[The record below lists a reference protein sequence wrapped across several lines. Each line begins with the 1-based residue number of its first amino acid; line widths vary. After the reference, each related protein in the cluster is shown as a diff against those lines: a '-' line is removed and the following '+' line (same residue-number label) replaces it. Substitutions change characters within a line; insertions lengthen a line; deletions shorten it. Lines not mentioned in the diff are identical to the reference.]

1 MMIKN
6 NYLIILPSWIG
17 DIVISQALLKK
28 IQETHKNCKI
38 DVVVKSCYKPLVE
51 LMPEIDDIYSLDIP
65 HGRLGL
71 LQRIKLSQKLKNKY
85 SCSII
90 LTNSFKSALVPWL
103 SNIPKRI
110 GYSREMR
117 GFLLTTAL
125 RYKKHTSSMV
135 NRYMKLINAEYDQ
148 SVAPSLDLD
157 EITRKSILDKYKLD
171 NQNKIVVLCP
181 DAEFGPAKR
190 WPVKYWRELI
200 KILNQDGFIPII
212 LGKNTSLA
220 EEISNDNTLQKY
232 MLVGSTN
239 LEEAI
244 YILSSAEVV
253 VSNDSGLMHVA
264 SAVESKK
271 LVSLFGSSSPNYT
284 APLSK
289 NNNSIVIYKSLSCS
303 PCFQKECPLNHFDC
317 MNQISPHEVYSSI
330 SNNLFRTD

>member
-1 MMIKN
+1 MMTKN
-6 NYLIILPSWIG
+6 NYLIVLPSWIG

-28 IQETHKNCKI
+28 IQEINKNCKI

-51 LMPEIDDIYSLDIP
+51 LMPEIDNIYSLDVP

-71 LQRIKLSQKLKNKY
+71 SQRIILAQKLKNKY

-117 GFLLTTAL
+117 GFLLTAAL

-135 NRYMKLINAEYDQ
+135 NRYMKLINVEYDQ

-157 EITRKSILDKYKLD
+157 EITRKSILDKYKLG
-171 NQNKIVVLCP
+171 NQNKMIVLCP

-200 KILNQDGFIPII
+200 KILNEDGFIPII

-253 VSNDSGLMHVA
+253 VSNDSGLMHIA

-271 LVSLFGSSSPNYT
+271 LISLFGSSSPNYT

-289 NNNSIVIYKSLSCS
+289 NDNSIVIYKSLSCS
-303 PCFQKECPLNHFDC
+303 PCFQKKCPLNHFDC

>member
-1 MMIKN
+1 M
-6 NYLIILPSWIG
+6 P
-17 DIVISQALLKK
+17 VIDNIYFL
-28 IQETHKNCKI
+28 
-38 DVVVKSCYKPLVE
+38 DV
-51 LMPEIDDIYSLDIP
+51 P

-71 LQRIKLSQKLKNKY
+71 SQRFELAKKLKNKY

-90 LTNSFKSALVPWL
+90 LTNSFKSALIPWL
-103 SNIPKRI
+103 SNIPIRI

-125 RYKKHTSSMV
+125 SYKKHTSSMV
-135 NRYMKLINAEYDQ
+135 NRYMKLINSEYDQ
-148 SVAPSLDLD
+148 TIAPSLHLD
-157 EITRKSILDKYKLD
+157 ETTRKSILDKYKLD
-171 NQNKIVVLCP
+171 NQNKIIVLCP

-190 WPVKYWRELI
+190 WPVEYWRELI
-200 KILNQDGFIPII
+200 KILNKDGFIPTL

-220 EEISNDNTLQKY
+220 KEISRDDTSQKY
-232 MLVGSTN
+232 MLVGLTN

-253 VSNDSGLMHVA
+253 VSNDSGLMHIA

-289 NNNSIVIYKSLSCS
+289 TIIALLYISLSVVALFSKGVSTKSLR
-303 PCFQKECPLNHFDC
+303 L
-317 MNQISPHEVYSSI
+317 HE
-330 SNNLFRTD
+330 SNFTP

>member
-1 MMIKN
+1 MMTKN
-6 NYLIILPSWIG
+6 NYLIVLPSWIG

-28 IQETHKNCKI
+28 IQEINKNCKI

-51 LMPEIDDIYSLDIP
+51 LMPEIDNIYSLDVP

-71 LQRIKLSQKLKNKY
+71 SQRIKLAQKLKNKY

-125 RYKKHTSSMV
+125 KYTKHTSSMV
-135 NRYMKLINAEYDQ
+135 NRYMKLINVVYDQ

-157 EITRKSILDKYKLD
+157 EITRKSILDKYKLG
-171 NQNKIVVLCP
+171 NQNKMIVLCP

-200 KILNQDGFIPII
+200 KILNKDGLIPII

-220 EEISNDNTLQKY
+220 EEISNDNTLRKH
-232 MLVGSTN
+232 MLVGLTN

-271 LVSLFGSSSPNYT
+271 LISLFGSSSPNYT

-289 NNNSIVIYKSLSCS
+289 NDNSIVIYKSLSCS
-303 PCFQKECPLNHFDC
+303 PCFQKKCPLNHFDC

>member
-1 MMIKN
+1 
-6 NYLIILPSWIG
+6 
-17 DIVISQALLKK
+17 
-28 IQETHKNCKI
+28 
-38 DVVVKSCYKPLVE
+38 
-51 LMPEIDDIYSLDIP
+51 
-65 HGRLGL
+65 
-71 LQRIKLSQKLKNKY
+71 
-85 SCSII
+85 
-90 LTNSFKSALVPWL
+90 
-103 SNIPKRI
+103 
-110 GYSREMR
+110 MR

-125 RYKKHTSSMV
+125 KYTKHTSSMV

-157 EITRKSILDKYKLD
+157 EITRKSILDKYKLG
-171 NQNKIVVLCP
+171 NQNKMIVLCP

-200 KILNQDGFIPII
+200 KILNKDGFIPII

-220 EEISNDNTLQKY
+220 EEISNDNTLRKY

-289 NNNSIVIYKSLSCS
+289 NDNSIVIYKSLSCS

>member
-1 MMIKN
+1 MMTKN

-28 IQETHKNCKI
+28 IQEINKNCKI

-51 LMPEIDDIYSLDIP
+51 LMPEIDNIYSLDVP

-71 LQRIKLSQKLKNKY
+71 SQRIKLAQKLKNKY

-125 RYKKHTSSMV
+125 KYTKHTSSMV
-135 NRYMKLINAEYDQ
+135 NRYMKLINVEYDQ

-157 EITRKSILDKYKLD
+157 KITRKSILDKYKLG
-171 NQNKIVVLCP
+171 NQNKMIVLCP

-200 KILNQDGFIPII
+200 KILNKDGFIPII

-220 EEISNDNTLQKY
+220 EEISNDNTLRKH
-232 MLVGSTN
+232 MLVGLTN

-271 LVSLFGSSSPNYT
+271 
-284 APLSK
+284 
-289 NNNSIVIYKSLSCS
+289 
-303 PCFQKECPLNHFDC
+303 
-317 MNQISPHEVYSSI
+317 
-330 SNNLFRTD
+330 

>member
-181 DAEFGPAKR
+181 DAEFGSAKR
-190 WPVKYWRELI
+190 
-200 KILNQDGFIPII
+200 
-212 LGKNTSLA
+212 
-220 EEISNDNTLQKY
+220 
-232 MLVGSTN
+232 
-239 LEEAI
+239 
-244 YILSSAEVV
+244 
-253 VSNDSGLMHVA
+253 
-264 SAVESKK
+264 
-271 LVSLFGSSSPNYT
+271 
-284 APLSK
+284 
-289 NNNSIVIYKSLSCS
+289 
-303 PCFQKECPLNHFDC
+303 
-317 MNQISPHEVYSSI
+317 
-330 SNNLFRTD
+330 